1 MAQFDIILTQNVHLN
16 GIEYAEKLVNIA
28 KGALLSAAADGT
40 PTILS
45 APAANKMLIGDPNEP
60 TGLKWVDQPTHHN
73 QNTDT
78 GTNSQSFDIN
88 SGANGVKLKVEPGND
103 RLELKSL
110 DDQQYKN
117 FKARDAEFEHVSV
130 PNAPTASNHLTNK
143 SYVDNLL
150 SANQAMQ
157 FKGSVGAAGTLT
169 VSAFNSLNVYNAGW
183 VYVVLDAATVK
194 GNTCEPGDVIM
205 CMVTRNGSGA
215 VNGDWVVKQGNL
227 DGVIIGPS
235 SSSDGYPAVFDG
247 ISGKLL
253 KQAPNPLGSAAYAEA
268 ADFATAAQ
276 GLLADGAIPK
286 SILTANTIIFA
297 TTPSTPVALTV
308 AASTF
313 VGRKASGG
321 IAAMTAAEAR
331 AILNVADDATANQ
344 KNTGAEINDG
354 SDDNKFSTAKSISDS
369 RIMMGPVASVLDC
382 IPIFGDTGGKNLKDS
397 GKRLTDY
404 KEQWVN
410 APGSKTS
417 TGTIGQFAYDT
428 NFFYICVAANTWA
441 RTPIARTW

>member
-1 MAQFDIILTQNVHLN
+1 MAQFDLILTQNVHLN
-16 GIEYAEKLVNIA
+16 GIEYAEKMVNIA

-40 PTILS
+40 PTVLP

-60 TGLKWVDQPTHHN
+60 TGLKWVDQPTTHA

-78 GTNSQSFDIN
+78 GTTSQAFDLN
-88 SGANGVKLKVEPGND
+88 SGANGVKLKVEPAND
-103 RLELKSL
+103 RLDLKSL

-117 FKARDAEFEHVSV
+117 FKAKDAEFTNVTV
-130 PNAPTASNHLTNK
+130 PNAPTHNHHLTNK

-183 VYVVLDAATVK
+183 VYVILDVATVK

-215 VNGDWVVKQGNL
+215 LNSDWVVKQGNL

-235 SSSDGYPAVFDG
+235 SSSDGYPALFDG
-247 ISGKLL
+247 LSGKLL
-253 KQAPNPLGSAAYAEA
+253 KQAPNPLGSAAYAA
-268 ADFATAAQ
+268 ATDFATAAQ

-297 TTPSTPVALTV
+297 TTPSTPAALTV
-308 AASTF
+308 NASTF

-321 IAAMTAAEAR
+321 ISAMSATEAR
-331 AILNVADDATANQ
+331 AILNVADGATANQ
-344 KNTGAEINDG
+344 KNTGSEIDTG
-354 SDDNKFSTAKSISDS
+354 TEDTKFSTAKTIADS
-369 RIMMGPVASVLDC
+369 RIMMGPASSQADY
-382 IPIFGDTGGKNLKDS
+382 IPLFFDTGGKKLKDS
-397 GKRLTDY
+397 GKRLSDY

-410 APGSKTS
+410 APSGKSA